1 MMLRSMENIKGHISD
16 ELLAA
21 FLDGSAD
28 LHEME
33 DVVQAMQY
41 DPVLAE
47 VMAVSAKVDDILAVS
62 YRVDDCLPLAQRAA
76 LGKDALCDVLCE
88 EYILRKAGV
97 ESDIEGLMDVAKEKS
112 WLYEDGIP
120 LHNIG
125 GLMEVNG
132 LFIRR
137 MGDATREELESAIEA
152 GSHVIVVVDAEI
164 LDGPN
169 EHTLPDRCDYH
180 SVVCLSFGSEVL
192 LYNPSTGNSTDVYPK
207 ELFLKSWESA
217 GSYMVCADKQRPEY
231 VPRPLKLDD
240 IDIEPELLDLTEA
253 IAENAHEVWAQGRK
267 NQGWTYGPV
276 RNDELKQHPDMVAY
290 SDLTESE
297 KQYDRDMAFNT
308 IKLVK
313 KLGYDLSRRNWS
325 GMRCPSC
332 WAHVGMTDAYC
343 RCCGEKLSSK

>member
-1 MMLRSMENIKGHISD
+1 MGNIKGHISD

-28 LHEME
+28 VHDM
-33 DVVQAMQY
+33 DAVVQAMQH

-47 VMAVSAKVDDILAVS
+47 VMAVSAKVDDILTTS
-62 YRVDDCLPLAQRAA
+62 YRVDECLPLAQKAA

-88 EYILRKAGV
+88 EYILKKAGV
-97 ESDIEGLMDVAKEKS
+97 ESDVEGLIQEAKDNY

-125 GLMEVNG
+125 GLMELNG
-132 LFIRR
+132 LFVRR
-137 MGDATREELESAIEA
+137 MGDATIEELESVLEA
-152 GSHVIVVVDAEI
+152 GSNVIVVVDAEI

-169 EHTLPDRCDYH
+169 EHTMPDRCDYH
-180 SVVCLSFGSEVL
+180 SVVCLSFDKEVL
-192 LYNPSTGNSTDVYPK
+192 IYNPSTGNCTDAYPK
-207 ELFLKSWESA
+207 ELFLKSWEAA
-217 GSYMVCADKQRPEY
+217 GSYMVCADSQRPEY

-240 IDIEPELLDLTEA
+240 IDIEPELLALTEA

-276 RNDELKQHPDMVAY
+276 RNDDLKQHPDMVAY

-313 KLGYDLSRRNWS
+313 KLGYDLNSRGLS
-325 GMRCPSC
+325 LLRCPSC
-332 WAHVGMTDAYC
+332 GAHVCKTDAYC
-343 RCCGEKLSSK
+343 RCCGERLSSK